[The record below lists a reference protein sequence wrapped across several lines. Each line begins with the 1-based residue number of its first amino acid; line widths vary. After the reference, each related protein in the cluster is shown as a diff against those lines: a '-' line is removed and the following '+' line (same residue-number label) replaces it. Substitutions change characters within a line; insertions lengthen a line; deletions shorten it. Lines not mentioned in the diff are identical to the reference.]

1 MQETKGGDFVIV
13 DRTIKTVEATDLTE
27 IFATGDLKPYVGLVV
42 TLQGVTIGGQELG
55 GTSEYLKF
63 TLNGKESYVRT
74 YVTDFPT
81 TLKADDKAGI
91 DAAHL
96 ENFGNT
102 ADVTGILVLYSGNPY
117 IIPVGTDCF
126 SNYTVVTK
134 TDAEKVE
141 AEKDGLSLPSSFT
154 SDAVVDLAGVGQ
166 YYDDVTIT
174 WALTEENAAATIADG
189 KLTLIVPDA
198 TTIIKIT
205 ATITAGDV
213 TATKDFEIKLSK
225 TITTIQDA
233 LAIGGAQEHNT
244 YTAEKYI
251 IAGIIKEVYNATYGN
266 MYVVDELGNVFTVY
280 GAYSAD
286 GSARYDAMEN
296 KPVAGDYVVILGI
309 LGQYNGNAQMKNGW
323 VQSITAPITIPEAN
337 ELGNTF
343 EKNQYTEDKKVIT
356 GEITEVQ
363 NATYGN
369 VVIKDAEGN
378 SILIYGLY
386 NANGTVRYDAMATKP
401 AVGDTITVLGII
413 GKYNAPQMKNGW
425 LVAYT
430 AAVVEDTETETETE
444 VETPEG
450 AVTYTFAD
458 YEAGEQYATDEVH
471 VLDEN
476 VTVITNEAHFTTQ
489 IRLYDSAA
497 NNYGP
502 ARSGTATFI
511 ATSAITSF
519 SLNAGNKAAE
529 LQVYG
534 KTEGGEWTLITTLTT
549 ATAYADFTVEL
560 GDTAYTQ
567 IMLDA
572 VGAQVRVA
580 SVTIGLA

>member
-1 MQETKGGDFVIV
+1 M
-13 DRTIKTVEATDLTE
+13 
-27 IFATGDLKPYVGLVV
+27 
-42 TLQGVTIGGQELG
+42 
-55 GTSEYLKF
+55 
-63 TLNGKESYVRT
+63 
-74 YVTDFPT
+74 
-81 TLKADDKAGI
+81 
-91 DAAHL
+91 
-96 ENFGNT
+96 
-102 ADVTGILVLYSGNPY
+102 Y
-117 IIPVGTDCF
+117 I
-126 SNYTVVTK
+126 
-134 TDAEKVE
+134 
-141 AEKDGLSLPSSFT
+141 
-154 SDAVVDLAGVGQ
+154 
-166 YYDDVTIT
+166 
-174 WALTEENAAATIADG
+174 
-189 KLTLIVPDA
+189 
-198 TTIIKIT
+198 
-205 ATITAGDV
+205 
-213 TATKDFEIKLSK
+213 
-225 TITTIQDA
+225 
-233 LAIGGAQEHNT
+233 
-244 YTAEKYI
+244 
-251 IAGIIKEVYNATYGN
+251 
-266 MYVVDELGNVFTVY
+266 VDELGNVFTVY
-280 GAYSAD
+280 GAYDAD
-286 GSARYDAMEN
+286 GTNRYDAMEN

-309 LGQYNGNAQMKNGW
+309 LGQYNNNAQMKNGW
-323 VQSITAPITIPEAN
+323 VQSITAPITIPEAI

-378 SILIYGLY
+378 SILVYGLY

-413 GKYNAPQMKNGW
+413 GKYNDPQMKNGW

-430 AAVVEDTETETETE
+430 AAAVEEETEEETDAPE
-444 VETPEG
+444 VPEG

-458 YEAGEQYATDEVH
+458 YEAGEQYATNETH

-549 ATAYADFTVEL
+549 AAAYADFTVEL